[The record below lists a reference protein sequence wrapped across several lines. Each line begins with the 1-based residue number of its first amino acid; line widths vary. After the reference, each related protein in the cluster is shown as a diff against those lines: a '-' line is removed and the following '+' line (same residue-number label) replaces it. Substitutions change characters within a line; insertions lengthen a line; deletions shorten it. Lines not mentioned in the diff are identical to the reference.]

1 MLLAK
6 RNEMRQWF
14 GKGEGEYYEVI
25 ITDKIG
31 TCLKC
36 GAGGTEIKE

>member
-1 MLLAK
+1 MK
-6 RNEMRQWF
+6 RCS
-14 GKGEGEYYEVI
+14 GKGEGGYYEVI

-36 GAGGTEIKE
+36 GAGGIEIIEE